1 MMSEKESFWRECVFL
16 WYESGLSARQ
26 FCRREGLGYQS
37 FLSWKRRFHESAD
50 TFVELADSVSS
61 GLILSCGDITLG
73 VNTNLSSQDLA
84 QVILSLHQA
93 SQLC

>member
-1 MMSEKESFWRECVFL
+1 MSEKESFWRECISL
-16 WYESGLSARQ
+16 WDDSGLSARQ

-50 TFVELADSVSS
+50 NFVELADSGSS
-61 GLILSCGDITLG
+61 SLMLSCGDITLSI
-73 VNTNLSSQDLA
+73 NTNLSSQDLA

-93 SQLC
+93 SELC